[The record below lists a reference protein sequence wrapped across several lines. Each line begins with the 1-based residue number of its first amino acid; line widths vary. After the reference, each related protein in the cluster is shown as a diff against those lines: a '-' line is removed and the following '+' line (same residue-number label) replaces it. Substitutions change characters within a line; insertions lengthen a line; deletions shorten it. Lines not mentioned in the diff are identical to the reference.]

1 VTGEPAPTAAVTVV
15 APEPPAPLLALLA
28 GPPGSALMLGHVH
41 PDGDVLGT
49 LLGLGLA
56 MERAGWTVT
65 YAGPDPVPEVLDF
78 LPGAERWQVWRTAPA
93 RFDCIV
99 LTDCPN
105 DGRTE
110 GLLAGAR
117 GPDSQVL
124 NIDHHPDNRRYGT
137 VNWIDPSAAAVGE
150 MIFDLLAALGW
161 PVDPEIALGL
171 YTAIHTDT
179 GSFRYS
185 NTTPR
190 TFRIAAALTAR
201 GAEPALVTDR
211 LYQRRPPE
219 ALHTLGRLLSRVEVS
234 ADGRIATLAVPE
246 GAASEA
252 FMAAEDLVTYP
263 RSIAGVKVAVLLRAE
278 ADGRVKASLRG
289 KGDVPVNRIARQ
301 FDGGGHENAA
311 GCTLPGPLAA
321 ARATLLAAVERAL
334 DGGTP

>member
-1 VTGEPAPTAAVTVV
+1 MSAEAAPPT
-15 APEPPAPLLALLA
+15 PLLDALA
-28 GPPGSALMLGHVH
+28 RPRGRALMLGHVH

-56 MERAGWTVT
+56 MEKAGWTVA
-65 YAGPDPVPEVLDF
+65 YGGPDPVPDVLDF
-78 LPGAERWQVWRTAPA
+78 LPGADRWQVWRAAPA
-93 RFDCIV
+93 RFDTIV

-105 DGRTE
+105 DARTE

-117 GPDSQVL
+117 GGDSQVL

-137 VNWIDPSAAAVGE
+137 VNWIDPSAAATGE
-150 MIFDLLAALGW
+150 MIYDLLVALGW
-161 PVDPEIALGL
+161 PIGRDVALGL

-190 TFRIAAALTAR
+190 TFRIAAALTAE

-211 LYQRRPPE
+211 LYQRRSPD
-219 ALHTLGRLLSRVEVS
+219 ALLTLGRLLSRVELS
-234 ADGRIATLAVPE
+234 AEGRIATLTVPE

-263 RSIAGVKVAVLLRAE
+263 RSIVGVKVAVLLRAE
-278 ADGRVKASLRG
+278 PDGRVKASLRG
-289 KGDVPVNRIARQ
+289 KGDVPVNRIAHE
-301 FDGGGHENAA
+301 FAGGGHENAA
-311 GCTLPGPLAA
+311 GCTLPGPLEAA
-321 ARATLLAAVERAL
+321 KATLLAAVERAL
-334 DGGTP
+334 AGRTS

>member
-1 VTGEPAPTAAVTVV
+1 MTTGVS
-15 APEPPAPLLALLA
+15 PEPPAPLRELL
-28 GPPGSALMLGHVH
+28 GRPRGEALMLGHVH

-78 LPGAERWQVWRTAPA
+78 LPGGDRWQVWRAAPH
-93 RFDCIV
+93 RFDTVI

-110 GLLAGAR
+110 GLLESAR
-117 GPDSQVL
+117 SADGQVL

-137 VNWIDPSAAAVGE
+137 VNWIDTSAAATGE
-150 MIFDLLAALGW
+150 MVFDLLTALGW
-161 PVDPEIALGL
+161 PIGREVALNL
-171 YTAIHTDT
+171 YTALHTDT

-190 TFRIAAALTAR
+190 TFRIAAALTAE
-201 GAEPALVTDR
+201 GAAPALVTDR
-211 LYQRRPPE
+211 LYQRRPKD
-219 ALHTLGRLLSRVEVS
+219 ALLTLGGLLSRVEVS
-234 ADGRIATLAVPE
+234 EDGRIAWLTVPE
-246 GAASEA
+246 GAASEE

-278 ADGRVKASLRG
+278 PSGLVKASLRG
-289 KGDVPVNRIARQ
+289 KGEVPVNRIAHR
-301 FDGGGHENAA
+301 FGGGGHENAA
-311 GCTLPGPLAA
+311 GCTLPGPLATA
-321 ARATLLAAVERAL
+321 KATLLAAVKQVL
-334 DGGTP
+334 DGAAS

>member
-1 VTGEPAPTAAVTVV
+1 VTGPTRAATTVV
-15 APEPPAPLLALLA
+15 SEQPPAALLDA
-28 GPPGSALMLGHVH
+28 LRHPHGAALMLGHVH

-56 MERAGWTVT
+56 MEAAGWTVS

-78 LPGAERWQVWRTAPA
+78 IPGGDRWQVWRTAPR
-93 RFDCIV
+93 RFDTIV

-110 GLLAGAR
+110 GLLAGVR

-137 VNWIDPSAAAVGE
+137 INWLDPSAAATGE
-150 MIFDLLAALGW
+150 MIYDLLVALRW
-161 PVDPEIALGL
+161 PIRPEVALGL
-171 YTAIHTDT
+171 YTAVHTDT

-190 TFRIAAALTAR
+190 TFRIAGALTAA

-211 LYQRRPPE
+211 LYQRRSKD
-219 ALHTLGRLLSRVEVS
+219 ALLTLGSLLGRVEVS
-234 ADGRIATLAVPE
+234 DDGQVATLTVPE
-246 GAASEA
+246 GAASEE

-278 ADGRVKASLRG
+278 PGGQVKASLRG
-289 KGDVPVNRIARQ
+289 KGEVAVNRIAHR
-301 FDGGGHENAA
+301 FGGGGHENAA
-311 GCTLPGPLAA
+311 GCTLPGPLSAA
-321 ARATLLAAVERAL
+321 KATLLAAVRQAL
-334 DGGTP
+334 DGSAS

>member
-1 VTGEPAPTAAVTVV
+1 MSITVVTPAP
-15 APEPPAPLLALLA
+15 PASLVDLLA
-28 GPPGSALMLGHVH
+28 GPRGSALMLGHVH

-56 MERAGWTVT
+56 MEKAGWRVT
-65 YAGPDPVPEVLDF
+65 YGGPDPVPDVLDF
-78 LPGAERWQVWRTAPA
+78 LPGADRWQVWRTAPA
-93 RFDCIV
+93 TFDTIV

-117 GPDSQVL
+117 GPASRVL

-137 VNWIDPSAAAVGE
+137 LNWIDPSAAATGE
-150 MIFDLLAALGW
+150 MIFDLLTALGW
-161 PVDPEIALGL
+161 PIGRDVALCL

-190 TFRIAAALTAR
+190 TFRIAGALTAE

-211 LYQRRPPE
+211 LYQRRPKD
-219 ALHTLGRLLSRVEVS
+219 ALLTLGSLLSRVEVS
-234 ADGRIATLAVPE
+234 EDGRIAALTVPE

-263 RSIAGVKVAVLLRAE
+263 RSIAGVRVAVLLRAE

-289 KGDVPVNRIARQ
+289 KGDVPVNRIAHQ
-301 FDGGGHENAA
+301 FGGGGHENAA
-311 GCTLPGPLAA
+311 GCTLAGPLAA
-321 ARATLLAAVERAL
+321 AKATLLAAVKQAL
-334 DGGTP
+334 DGRAS

>member
-1 VTGEPAPTAAVTVV
+1 VNDPTPAGITVV
-15 APEPPAPLLALLA
+15 SEQPPAQLLDALRRPRGA
-28 GPPGSALMLGHVH
+28 ALMLGHVH

-56 MERAGWTVT
+56 MEEAGWSVS
-65 YAGPDPVPEVLDF
+65 YGGPDPVPAVLDF
-78 LPGAERWQVWRTAPA
+78 IPGGDRWQVWRAAPR
-93 RFDCIV
+93 RFDTIV

-110 GLLAGAR
+110 GLLAGVR

-137 VNWIDPSAAAVGE
+137 VNWIDPTAAATGE
-150 MIFDLLAALGW
+150 MIHDLLVALGW
-161 PVDPEIALGL
+161 PIRPGTALGL
-171 YTAIHTDT
+171 YTAVHTDT

-190 TFRIAAALTAR
+190 TFRIAAALTAA

-211 LYQRRPPE
+211 LYQRRPKD
-219 ALHTLGRLLSRVEVS
+219 ALAILGSLLGRVEMS
-234 ADGRIATLAVPE
+234 DDGRVATLTVPE
-246 GAASEA
+246 GAASEE

-278 ADGRVKASLRG
+278 PDGRVKASLRG
-289 KGDVPVNRIARQ
+289 KGDVPVNRIAHR
-301 FDGGGHENAA
+301 FGGGGHENAA

-321 ARATLLAAVERAL
+321 AKTALLAAVREAL
-334 DGGTP
+334 DGGAP

>member
-1 VTGEPAPTAAVTVV
+1 V
-15 APEPPAPLLALLA
+15 
-28 GPPGSALMLGHVH
+28 
-41 PDGDVLGT
+41 PD
-49 LLGLGLA
+49 
-56 MERAGWTVT
+56 
-65 YAGPDPVPEVLDF
+65 VLDF
-78 LPGAERWQVWRTAPA
+78 LPGAERWQVWRAAPGT
-93 RFDCIV
+93 FDTIV

-117 GPDSQVL
+117 GPGSRVL

-137 VNWIDPSAAAVGE
+137 LNWLDPSAAATGE
-150 MIFDLLAALGW
+150 MIFDLLTALGW
-161 PVDPEIALGL
+161 PIGPEVALGL

-190 TFRIAAALTAR
+190 TFRIAAALTAE

-211 LYQRRPPE
+211 LYQRRPAD
-219 ALHTLGRLLSRVEVS
+219 ALLTLGRLLSRVEVS
-234 ADGRIATLAVPE
+234 ADGRIATLTVPE

-278 ADGRVKASLRG
+278 PDGRVKASLRG
-289 KGDVPVNRIARQ
+289 KGDVPVNRIAHQ
-301 FDGGGHENAA
+301 FHGGGHENAA

-321 ARATLLAAVERAL
+321 AKATLLAAVERAL
-334 DGGTP
+334 AGPTS

>member
-1 VTGEPAPTAAVTVV
+1 MTAPTPTTVV
-15 APEPPAPLLALLA
+15 SVEPPARLLEVLG
-28 GPPGSALMLGHVH
+28 GPRGEALMLGHVH

-56 MERAGWTVT
+56 LEEAGWSVT

-78 LPGAERWQVWRTAPA
+78 LPGTGRWQVWRAAPR
-93 RFDCIV
+93 RFATIV

-117 GPDSQVL
+117 APESQVL

-137 VNWIDPSAAAVGE
+137 VNWLDPSAAATGE
-150 MIFDLLAALGW
+150 MIFDLLGALGW
-161 PVDPEIALGL
+161 AIGPEVALDL
-171 YTAIHTDT
+171 YTALHTDT

-190 TFRIAAALTAR
+190 TFRTAAVLTAA

-211 LYQRRPPE
+211 LYQRRPKD
-219 ALHTLGRLLSRVEVS
+219 ALLTLGRLLSHVEVS
-234 ADGRIATLAVPE
+234 DGGRIATLLVPE
-246 GAASEA
+246 GAASEE

-263 RSIAGVKVAVLLRAE
+263 RSIAGVKVAVLLRGE
-278 ADGRVKASLRG
+278 PGGLVKASLRG
-289 KGDVPVNRIARQ
+289 KGEVPVNRIAHR
-301 FDGGGHENAA
+301 FGGGGHENAA
-311 GCTLPGPLAA
+311 GCTLPGPLHQAKV
-321 ARATLLAAVERAL
+321 TLLAAVRQAL
-334 DGGTP
+334 DGVAS